1 MGSALDDG
9 MVQGQARGA
18 DWRTTPL
25 WGLGERV
32 RFLHDGR
39 ATTLRAAIMAH
50 DGEAAPAAKTFLDL
64 PPQQQIQLLSFL
76 RLL

>member
-1 MGSALDDG
+1 MTAWSKVKHAERIG
-9 MVQGQARGA
+9 ARPA
-18 DWRTTPL
+18 V
-25 WGLGERV
+25 GLGERV

-64 PPQQQIQLLSFL
+64 HRNS
-76 RLL
+76 RYSC